1 MNVSPSIKTCHP
13 ARGLLRLNG
22 VGLWI
27 LSALL
32 LLAGCATK
40 GPGPTRARA
49 IHIELD
55 PALKN
60 QSVLVDLV
68 GVNEANAARWK
79 AYSMTKYW
87 SDGDPMRAD
96 ATKWTANFISQ
107 PSLVRTLAVS
117 DPIWK
122 QWQGDAYVFVLADLP
137 GKFADQPGAQDPR
150 RQILPL
156 FKSAW
161 PGGTKELKV
170 RVQQSGITVVTP
182 LRVQ

>member
-1 MNVSPSIKTCHP
+1 MNAFPSLNTSRLR
-13 ARGLLRLNG
+13 RGLLRLNG
-22 VGLWI
+22 AGLSI
-27 LSALL
+27 LSSML

-40 GPGPTRARA
+40 GPGPTTART
-49 IHIELD
+49 IQIELD
-55 PALKN
+55 PALKG

-68 GVNEANAARWK
+68 GVNEANAPRWK

-96 ATKWTANFISQ
+96 AAKWTANFISQ
-107 PSLVRTLAVS
+107 PSLVKTLEVS

-122 QWQGDAYVFVLADLP
+122 QWQGAAYVFVLADLP
-137 GKFADQPGAQDPR
+137 GKFTDQPGTQDAR

-161 PGGTKELKV
+161 PSGTKELKV
-170 RVQQSGITVVTP
+170 RVQQSGIQVVTP

>member
-1 MNVSPSIKTCHP
+1 MNALPTLHAFP
-13 ARGLLRLNG
+13 PTRGLVRLKVAG
-22 VGLWI
+22 WSVF
-27 LSALL
+27 SAMLF
-32 LLAGCATK
+32 LAGCATK
-40 GPGPTRARA
+40 GPGPTTPRA
-49 IHIELD
+49 IQIELD

-96 ATKWTANFISQ
+96 ASKWTANFISQ
-107 PSLVRTLAVS
+107 PSLVKTLEAS
-117 DPIWK
+117 DPVWK
-122 QWQGDAYVFVLADLP
+122 QWQGAAYVFVLADLP
-137 GKFADQPGAQDPR
+137 GKFTDQPGTQDPR

-161 PGGTKELKV
+161 PSGTKQLKV
-170 RVQQSGITVVTP
+170 RVQQSGIEVVTP